1 MYGLA
6 LELPMLEF
14 QVRRDNF
21 AETRIVEAPTLPLA
35 DGQARLRLDL
45 FAMTSN
51 NITYAAMGEGELGY
65 WDFFPAKAG
74 WGRPPCWGFATVEAS
89 KSEPVAVGARVYGYF
104 PIGTHLDVTPS
115 RATPNGFFDG
125 AEHRKSKSAV
135 YNLYLL
141 TSADPAYD
149 DDREAEQ
156 SLFRPLYATG
166 WWAAD
171 FINRSAP
178 LPGTVILTS
187 ASAKTALATAHQ
199 LKSLGGVKLIG
210 LTSVRNLEYV
220 QGTGLYDQSVTYDN
234 VGDIVLEGS
243 VIYVDFLGREDLTT
257 TLHLALGPALRR
269 SVMIGATD
277 WAAKPGGILVPNAK
291 LPGPQP
297 EFFFVPGYAAQRI
310 KEEGPALRVKMTAN
324 LRAFYA
330 ISNELVEPTRLSGP
344 AAVESSWHRLLKGR
358 VPPRLGLVLN
368 S

>member
-1 MYGLA
+1 M
-6 LELPMLEF
+6 EWPMLEF
-14 QVRRDNF
+14 QVRKDNF
-21 AETRIVEAPTLPLA
+21 AETRIVEADTLQLG
-35 DGQARLRLDL
+35 DRQARLRLDL

-65 WDFFPAKAG
+65 WDFFPAKQG

-89 KSEPVAVGARVYGYF
+89 NAEDVTIGARVYGYF
-104 PIGTHLDVTPS
+104 PMGTHLDIAPS

-125 AEHRKSKSAV
+125 SEHRKSKSPV
-135 YNLYLL
+135 YNQYLL

-149 DDREAEQ
+149 SGREAEQ

-171 FINRSAP
+171 FITRTAP

-199 LKSLGGVKLIG
+199 LKSLGGAKLIG
-210 LTSVRNLEYV
+210 LTSAHNLEYV
-220 QGTGLYDQSVTYDN
+220 QATGLYNQSATYDN
-234 VGDIVLEGS
+234 AGDITLEGT
-243 VIYVDFLGREDLTT
+243 VVYVDFLGREEVTAA
-257 TLHLALGPALRR
+257 LHRALGPALRR

-291 LPGPQP
+291 LDGPQP

-310 KEEGPALRVKMTAN
+310 KEEGPALRAKMTAD

-330 ISNELVEPTRLSGP
+330 ISNEFVEPTRLSGP
-344 AAVESSWHRLLKGR
+344 EAVENSWYRLLKGR
-358 VPPRLGLVLN
+358 VPPNEGLVLN